1 MKQNGVNG
9 AVVKQPMIAE
19 AVIDNVSEITACVVI
34 TARLRATNHC
44 VVFHQFISK
53 SAMWF
58 AKVHIMISLTFLY
71 AEQLSFIMNKVMQR
85 LSLWSYI

>member
-34 TARLRATNHC
+34 TARLRATNHG

-53 SAMWF
+53 SAM
-58 AKVHIMISLTFLY
+58 
-71 AEQLSFIMNKVMQR
+71 
-85 LSLWSYI
+85 